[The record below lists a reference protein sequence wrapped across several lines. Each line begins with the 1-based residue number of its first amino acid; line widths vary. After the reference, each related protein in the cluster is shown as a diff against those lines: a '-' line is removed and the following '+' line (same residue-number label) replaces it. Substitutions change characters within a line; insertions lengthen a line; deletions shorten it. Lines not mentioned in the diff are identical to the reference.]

1 MDVRYERCCGLD
13 VHKKEVVACLLVS
26 VPDRAG
32 QPRREVRRFGTMTED
47 LERLAA
53 WLEQA
58 GCTHVALESTGSYW
72 LPVWNILE
80 EHGGFEVL
88 LVNPQQVKAY
98 RRDKTDVKD
107 AEWLADLLRHGLL
120 RGSFVPSAEQR
131 QWRDLTRYRQTL
143 VQERTAEVNRLQKV
157 LEGANIK
164 LAAVATDVLG
174 KSGREMLEA
183 LVQGATDAQAL
194 ADLARGRLRSK
205 LPQLERALSGRFG
218 AHQRFLIARQLAHI
232 DALDELIADLDAE
245 IAERLRPFQ
254 AVIARLD
261 TIPGVGERTAQVI
274 LAEVGPD
281 VSRFESAAQLASWA
295 GLCPGNQESAG
306 KRKSSKTR
314 KGNRY
319 LRAAL
324 VEAAHGAGRGKTY
337 VAAQYHRL
345 AARRGKPKA
354 AVAAA
359 HTLLVIAY
367 HLLRDPDAVYQDLG
381 VRYFDERDRQATERR
396 AVARLEALGYKVSL
410 ERHDPT
416 AA

>member
-32 QPRREVRRFGTMTED
+32 QPRKEVRRFGTMTAD
-47 LERLAA
+47 LERLAT

-72 LPVWNILE
+72 QPVWNILE
-80 EHGGFEVL
+80 EHGGFTVL
-88 LVNPQQVKAY
+88 LVNPQHIKALG
-98 RRDKTDVKD
+98 RDKTDVKD
-107 AEWLADLLRHGLL
+107 AEWLADLLRHGLV

-131 QWRDLTRYRQTL
+131 RWRDLTRYRQAL

-164 LAAVATDVLG
+164 LASVASEVLG
-174 KSGREMLEA
+174 KSGREILAA
-183 LVQGATDAQAL
+183 LVVGVTDPAVL
-194 ADLARGRLRSK
+194 ADLAKGRLRSK
-205 LPQLERALSGRFG
+205 IPQLERALSGRFG
-218 AHQRFLIARQLAHI
+218 EHQRFLIARQLAHI
-232 DALDELIADLDAE
+232 DALDDLIADLDRE
-245 IAERLRPFQ
+245 IAERMRPF
-254 AVIARLD
+254 AALIARLD

-274 LAEVGPD
+274 LAEVGPE

-306 KRKSSKTR
+306 KRKSGKTR
-314 KGNRY
+314 KGNRS

-324 VEAAHGAGRGKTY
+324 VEAAKSAGRGKTY

-345 AARRGKPKA
+345 VARRGPAKA
-354 AVAAA
+354 AVAVA

-367 HLLRDPDAVYQDLG
+367 HLLRDSDAVYQDLG

-396 AVARLEALGYKVSL
+396 AVARLEALGYRVSL
-410 ERHDPT
+410 ELRDPT

>member
-32 QPRREVRRFGTMTED
+32 QPRKELRRFGTMTAD
-47 LERLAA
+47 LERLAS

-58 GCTHVALESTGSYW
+58 GCPHVALESTGSDW
-72 LPVWNILE
+72 QPVWNVLE

-88 LVNPQQVKAY
+88 LVNPQQIKALQ
-98 RRDKTDVKD
+98 RDKTDVKD
-107 AEWLADLLRHGLL
+107 AEWLADLLRHGLV
-120 RGSFVPSAEQR
+120 RGSFVPSVEQR
-131 QWRDLTRYRQTL
+131 QWRDLTRYRQSL
-143 VQERTAEVNRLQKV
+143 VQERTAEVNRLQKF

-164 LAAVATDVLG
+164 LAAVASEVLG

-183 LVQGATDAQAL
+183 LVAGVTDPAAL
-194 ADLARGRLRSK
+194 AALAKGRLRSQ

-218 AHQRFLIARQLAHI
+218 EHQRFLIARQLAHI

-254 AVIARLD
+254 AVIERLD

-274 LAEVGPD
+274 LAEVGPE

-306 KRKSSKTR
+306 KRKSGKTR

-324 VEAAHGAGRGKTY
+324 VESARSAGRGKTY

-345 AARRGKPKA
+345 VARRGKPKA
-354 AVAAA
+354 GIAVA
-359 HTLLVIAY
+359 HTLLVIVY
-367 HLLRDPDAVYQDLG
+367 HLLRDPDAVDHDLG

-396 AVARLEALGYKVSL
+396 AVARLEALGYRVAL
-410 ERHDPT
+410 ELRDPP